1 MKVVHHLTISTED
14 DVGTGRGANAGSSLA
29 SSAPRSRLTPAA
41 GGQLADARQGAPNA
55 QVIAPND
62 QPVLP
67 PILLSLLSFHHKFQK
82 KKLVKKLEKK
92 I

>member
-41 GGQLADARQGAPNA
+41 GGQLADARQGAPNTR
-55 QVIAPND
+55 VIAPND

-82 KKLVKKLEKK
+82 KKTN
-92 I
+92 